1 MNSLILSLITFLP
14 AAGAAAVLFIPK
26 TREKAM
32 KWTAFS
38 FSILCFLA
46 SVILFIQFDGTQA
59 GMQFVEKQ
67 DWLLFGDLKIDYHLG
82 VDGISILLVMLT
94 AFLTP
99 IVLISS
105 WDTIKERLK
114 EYLVF
119 MLALETGMLGVFL
132 SLDLV
137 LFYIFWEVMLIP
149 MYFIIGVWGGARRVY
164 AAVKFF
170 IYTMVGSVLMLLAI
184 IFLYTQ
190 YKTLDITQLAS
201 MINLP
206 LDTEKWLFAAFF
218 LAFAIKVPLFPL
230 HTWLPDAHVEAPTPG
245 SVILA
250 GVLLKMGTYGLLRF
264 CVGFFPQ
271 SAYYFKT
278 PIAILAVIGITYG
291 ALVSLVQ
298 RDMKKLV
305 AYSSVSHLGFVV
317 LGLFA
322 VNTIGIQ
329 GGIIQMI
336 NHGLSTGGL
345 FLVVGML
352 YERRHTRQI
361 VEFGGISKVMPVFA
375 VVFMITALSSLGL
388 PGLNG
393 FVGEFNILLGS
404 YKSIFYDNVI
414 FAIIAGTGVI
424 LAAAYILWWFKR
436 VMFGPVSKDENKKLK
451 DLSARELI
459 YIIPVLIFIVW
470 IGVYPMTFMSKTE
483 ATVQQMVDRI
493 NSKLNLK
500 EPDKLNRIDLS
511 IHHTGDSVH
520 KSGLNQTANMNSEG
534 HK

>member
-1 MNSLILSLITFLP
+1 MEFGILSLITFLP
-14 AAGAAAVLFIPK
+14 LAGAI
-26 TREKAM
+26 
-32 KWTAFS
+32 
-38 FSILCFLA
+38 
-46 SVILFIQFDGTQA
+46 VILFLPKRDGLIKTTAMIFATASFISSLVMFLAFKSQLA
-59 GMQFVEKQ
+59 GMQFVENF
-67 DWLLFGDLKIDYHLG
+67 DWFEIGEFKVNYHLG

-94 AFLTP
+94 TFLTP
-99 IVLISS
+99 LVLLSS
-105 WDTIKERLK
+105 WRSIKDRMK
-114 EYLVF
+114 EYMMF
-119 MLALETGMLGVFL
+119 MLFLETGMLGVFL
-132 SLDLV
+132 SLDMV
-137 LFYIFWEVMLIP
+137 LFYIFWEIMLIP
-149 MYFIIGVWGGARRVY
+149 MYFIIGIWGGPRKIY

-170 IYTMVGSVLMLLAI
+170 IYTMVGSVLMLVSI
-184 IFLYTQ
+184 IYLYIQ
-190 YKTLDITQLAS
+190 YQTLNIVQLANI
-201 MINLP
+201 INLP
-206 LDTEKWLFAAFF
+206 LDVEKWLFLAFF
-218 LAFAIKVPLFPL
+218 LAFAIKVPIFPL

-264 CVGFFPQ
+264 CIGFFPE

-345 FLVVGML
+345 FLIVGMI

-361 VEFGGISKVMPVFA
+361 SEFGGISKSMPIFA
-375 VVFMITALSSLGL
+375 VFFMVIALSSLGL

-404 YKSIFYDNVI
+404 FTSVFYDNPI
-414 FAIIAGTGVI
+414 FTIIAGTGVI

-436 VMFGPVSKDENKKLK
+436 VMFGPLDNEKNKKLK
-451 DLSARELI
+451 DMSLLEIAYTVPL
-459 YIIPVLIFIVW
+459 VLFIVW
-470 IGVYPMTFMSKTE
+470 IGIYPTTFMSKSE
-483 ATVQQMVDRI
+483 ATVNAMVKRIYKKLDLKDPAKEDRI
-493 NSKLNLK
+493 EFKMPKTKVISLSDNKL
-500 EPDKLNRIDLS
+500 EDKHLE
-511 IHHTGDSVH
+511 TEE
-520 KSGLNQTANMNSEG
+520 TE
-534 HK
+534 

>member
-1 MNSLILSLITFLP
+1 MEYILSLITFIPLIG
-14 AAGAAAVLFIPK
+14 GAVLLFIPNSRQELLKWIAVLFAVLSFVLS
-26 TREKAM
+26 AM
-32 KWTAFS
+32 MF
-38 FSILCFLA
+38 
-46 SVILFIQFDGTQA
+46 VQFDGSVA
-59 GMQFVEKQ
+59 GMQFVEHFE
-67 DWLLFGDLKIDYHLG
+67 WLKFGDFVIDYNMG
-82 VDGISILLVMLT
+82 VDGISVLLVLLT
-94 AFLTP
+94 TFLTP
-99 IVLISS
+99 IVLLSS
-105 WDTIKERLK
+105 WKTIGDKLK
-114 EYLVF
+114 EYLIF

-149 MYFIIGVWGGARRVY
+149 MYFIIGIWGGPRKIY

-184 IFLYTQ
+184 IFLYVQ
-190 YKTLDITQLAS
+190 YHTLDITTLAG
-201 MINLP
+201 MIDMP
-206 LDTEKWLFAAFF
+206 LDAERWLFLAFF

-264 CVGFFPQ
+264 CIGFFPG
-271 SAYYFKT
+271 SAYHYKT

-305 AYSSVSHLGFVV
+305 AFSSVSHLGFVV

-329 GGIIQMI
+329 GGIIQMV

-345 FLVVGML
+345 FLIVGMI
-352 YERRHTRQI
+352 YERRHTRMI
-361 VEFGGISKVMPVFA
+361 SEFGGISKTMPVFA
-375 VVFMITALSSLGL
+375 AMFMIVALSSLGL

-404 YKSIFYDNVI
+404 FTSVFYDNI
-414 FAIIAGTGVI
+414 FFAIIAGTGVI
-424 LAAAYILWWFKR
+424 LAACYILWWFKR
-436 VMFGPVSKDENKKLK
+436 VMFGPLKDAKNKKLK
-451 DLSARELI
+451 DLSAREI
-459 YIIPVLIFIVW
+459 GFMIPILLFIVW
-470 IGVYPMTFMSKTE
+470 IGVYPSTFMSKSE
-483 ATVQQMVDRI
+483 ATVQKMVNRI
-493 NSKLNLK
+493 YKKLDLK
-500 EPDKLNRIDLS
+500 EPEKLDRIDLLS
-511 IHHTGDSVH
+511 PITNRAGMIEIEES
-520 KSGLNQTANMNSEG
+520 SEEAEEEEAE
-534 HK
+534 

>member
-1 MNSLILSLITFLP
+1 
-14 AAGAAAVLFIPK
+14 
-26 TREKAM
+26 
-32 KWTAFS
+32 
-38 FSILCFLA
+38 
-46 SVILFIQFDGTQA
+46 
-59 GMQFVEKQ
+59 
-67 DWLLFGDLKIDYHLG
+67 
-82 VDGISILLVMLT
+82 
-94 AFLTP
+94 
-99 IVLISS
+99 
-105 WDTIKERLK
+105 
-114 EYLVF
+114 
-119 MLALETGMLGVFL
+119 
-132 SLDLV
+132 
-137 LFYIFWEVMLIP
+137 LIP
-149 MYFIIGVWGGARRVY
+149 MYFIIGIWGGKRRIY

-184 IFLYTQ
+184 IFLYAQ
-190 YKTLDITQLAS
+190 YKTLDITLLSSA
-201 MINLP
+201 INLP

-264 CVGFFPQ
+264 CIGFFPQ

-305 AYSSVSHLGFVV
+305 AFSSVSHLGFVV

-345 FLVVGML
+345 FLIVGML
-352 YERRHTRQI
+352 YERRHTRLI
-361 VEFGGISKVMPVFA
+361 AEYGGLSKVMPVFA
-375 VVFMITALSSLGL
+375 AVFMITALSSLGL

-404 YKSIFYDNVI
+404 FKSIFYDNVI
-414 FAIIAGTGVI
+414 FAVIAGTGVI

-436 VMFGPVSKDENKKLK
+436 VMFGPITNEENKKLK

-459 YIIPVLIFIVW
+459 YIIPVLILIVW
-470 IGVYPMTFMSKTE
+470 IGVHPMTFMSKTE
-483 ATVQQMVDRI
+483 ATVIRMVENI
-493 NSKLNLK
+493 NRKLDLK
-500 EPDKLNRIDLS
+500 EPDRLNRLDLNFPSNVHGS
-511 IHHTGDSVH
+511 IS
-520 KSGLNQTANMNSEG
+520 KSGTQSVPMKSETDR
-534 HK
+534 